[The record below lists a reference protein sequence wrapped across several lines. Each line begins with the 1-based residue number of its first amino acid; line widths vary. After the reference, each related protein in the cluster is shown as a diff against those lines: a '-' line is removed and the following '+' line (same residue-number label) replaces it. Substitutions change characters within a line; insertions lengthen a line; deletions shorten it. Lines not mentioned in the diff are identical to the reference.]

1 MIHLQCLWWAA
12 TAGFPSP
19 SLPKKP
25 CSPYHL
31 IVPQINI
38 FVQLLHRAWDY
49 FLMNYMPRER
59 NHSSLVLRAIFSMC
73 QIVFALENFFFLL
86 LWGPWDWIKFSGLA
100 IGAFR
105 FSHQTGPVLLFC
117 LGFSFETKTVAQ
129 CPWTHCAAQSSLRLS
144 VLLPL
149 SLSTEFQACGATPV
163 LEHSFLATYC
173 WVASS
178 WCYLTTLSDA

>member
-1 MIHLQCLWWAA
+1 MCTLCGKPWTRKALALSLGCITLTLPLSYWTLGWWV
-12 TAGFPSP
+12 F
-19 SLPKKP
+19 LVKKFLGRDILNVLL
-25 CSPYHL
+25 CMCICVWVWRS
-31 IVPQINI
+31 
-38 FVQLLHRAWDY
+38 VQEL
-49 FLMNYMPRER
+49 
-59 NHSSLVLRAIFSMC
+59 
-73 QIVFALENFFFLL
+73 FFLL